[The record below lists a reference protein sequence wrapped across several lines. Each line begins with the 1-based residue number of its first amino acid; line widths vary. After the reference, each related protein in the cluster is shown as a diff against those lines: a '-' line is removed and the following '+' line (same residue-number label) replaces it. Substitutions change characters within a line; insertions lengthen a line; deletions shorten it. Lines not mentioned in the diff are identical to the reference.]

1 MLQTF
6 RKAFQIEDIRRK
18 ILYTLAMLFVVR
30 LGSQLPTPGVDPT
43 YIQNFFANQTGDSFN
58 FFNAFTGG
66 SFETMSIFALS
77 ITPYITS
84 SIIIQLL
91 TIAIP
96 KLEEMQ
102 KEGEDGRKKLTA
114 LTRYVTVVLALI
126 ESTAMAQFAA
136 GGKETKKKDLAS
148 IAMSYGYVYVA
159 QIAMGAD
166 FNQTV
171 KAIAEAEAYPGPSLI
186 IAYAPCIN
194 HGIKKGMS
202 KAQTEEQ
209 LAVECGYWNNF
220 RFNPAAE
227 GSKFTLDSKAPDLAG
242 YEDFL
247 NGEVRYNA
255 LARFNPEK
263 AKVLFAKNEEEA
275 KARYAYLQKLVT
287 LYGSEE

>member
-1 MLQTF
+1 MLILGISTSSNIASVALSKDAECIKELNINNNKTHSETLLPLINELLSETNIKLQ
-6 RKAFQIEDIRRK
+6 DINL
-18 ILYTLAMLFVVR
+18 IACDNGP
-30 LGSQLPTPGVDPT
+30 GS
-43 YIQNFFANQTGDSFN
+43 
-58 FFNAFTGG
+58 FTGIRIG
-66 SFETMSIFALS
+66 IS
-77 ITPYITS
+77 
-84 SIIIQLL
+84 
-91 TIAIP
+91 
-96 KLEEMQ
+96 
-102 KEGEDGRKKLTA
+102 
-114 LTRYVTVVLALI
+114 
-126 ESTAMAQFAA
+126 
-136 GGKETKKKDLAS
+136 
-148 IAMSYGYVYVA
+148 
-159 QIAMGAD
+159 
-166 FNQTV
+166 TV